1 MGVVGDLK
9 AVLRGS
15 NEGLNATVKDA
26 RDQIKL
32 MKEEADR
39 ASKSFRDLGVVG
51 GAAFAALAA
60 ATTIQVKAS
69 IDLAAAMAAVATMIP
84 GQTARIQELKREVQ
98 SLAVEVGK
106 STNDLAQGLY
116 NVLSAFG
123 DSADAVQKLEITAK
137 AATAGVSATGE
148 ALSFLSAVT
157 KAYGDTSAEA
167 MEKVA
172 DLGFQ
177 TVNLGDTTFPA
188 LAAAIGG
195 VTPQAVTLGVS
206 LEELFGVMATATGVT
221 GGTSEVVTQLARVFD
236 SLMNPTETMIGLFK
250 SLGVASGQAMIA
262 QYGLQGAIN
271 AVISAHKASGIQL
284 RDFIGS
290 TRGQTLAL
298 ALAGAQAEDL
308 TRKTDEM
315 YSAQGAM
322 EAAFREQ
329 TKGVNA
335 FGFALEQLK
344 AQLGALN
351 QTMGDANKPSAEMVD
366 FLRSL
371 VAQTTE
377 VVKANPQLVRALTAS
392 ALAMTGLTA
401 ATVAFVA
408 LKPLLLGAWGALMG
422 PMGVAV
428 LAAGALAAALGAL
441 TGRQKETAKQ
451 SFEVAKQTRDEADQ
465 LDKLIKRYRD
475 LEGKPDKSAKEHG
488 ELRSVI
494 DQIVKLAPS
503 AVTGYNEMGQAIL
516 GTGERAATAAEQM
529 RKLSEAQMQAL
540 ENEAKM
546 KLPGLTAER
555 NRAQAVLNKATDE
568 QSRLMQELAEAS
580 GPVKLVLQNQL
591 NIVSGTVRDY
601 LNKLNEINEQIEQY
615 ESVLEGIKKVRS
627 GDTGEK
633 PGGKPE
639 GTDLGDGVATDT
651 ENKALRAKLDLFDD
665 LKSKNE
671 EIVNTYQKQA
681 EWLQKNI
688 LDVEGI
694 IRKTS
699 EKAQIEDMI
708 YRLMRTRYEVEAEKG
723 QWTAA
728 QKLKN
733 LDAYVKAYAK
743 STDHFLELDLM
754 RIRLN
759 AQAAEDEARARDK
772 AFDAAMDQ
780 YAKRTQGLKLSTEEQ
795 KRIYVDTM
803 NELLAVD
810 KRSAEAKAAIAHQ
823 LVLFDRQMGQ
833 ERLEAEEKR
842 AAAEVEINIRALRNS
857 GQEMK
862 ARIEEIKQS
871 YESLLKDAAG
881 NAELYEKV
889 QGEMLREIGQVYDE
903 FAEKRK
909 EHEDKMDAIYFEDW
923 KSSLRNRI
931 EALEREREEE
941 LKLADETGASKVKVN
956 LAYDA
961 LIRRAEA
968 EAAAERLRI
977 TRELNAALYEANG
990 ESMEAELE
998 QERARYEAY
1007 LRDNEL
1013 TTKQEEDA
1021 LAVHNKNLAAI
1032 QKKYRDEAHALAAK
1046 AHEDLAALNQSAL
1059 DAEIAA
1065 IRARG
1070 EEQKDAIK
1078 EAAKAA
1084 GTETSVETLQA
1095 IAAVEQRVKEEIDEA
1110 NRRASTEAQ
1119 IAQAELDAEWLAAI
1133 GLAEDAALESL
1144 RAGWLRQREERRD
1157 NQDALFKIDMAYYA
1171 KQADVRAQFA
1181 DERLRKEQEAAD
1193 ALLELHLA
1201 TLEAQGKADQA
1212 ARDGL
1217 AAERDKKLR
1226 ERPEGV
1232 DMPAWEA
1239 QVTGWYT
1246 AELEKVDRESAEK
1259 RAQAI
1264 AEANDLLAAAMAEG
1278 LKSQL
1283 LTIAE
1288 ARDAALKAAG
1298 DVPEAI
1304 DAINQAYDELALDAI
1319 ATWAEAQAE
1328 ETRKFA
1334 EEQKK
1339 YAEDRAKFA
1348 EELAESIADIYRT
1361 AEEQAIAELDR
1372 REKDEKDAAA
1382 RLGLG
1387 ALELEES
1394 LSEITSK
1401 YETLRQQTREK
1412 FRMEHL
1418 VSMTSYNADIL
1429 RAQGKA
1435 KEAELADLDAWWIR
1449 EAEGVRGNKELE
1461 EKLTVTYATRRQ
1473 EIIDRYNAE
1482 WLKQEQEAARELEL
1496 VQMEGLD
1503 RRLADLD
1510 DAMRAELEGVDAN
1523 SQAAADIKKKYDIL
1537 KGQEETRYN
1546 QEREVAQAEMQA
1558 RLLQAQG
1565 KFEEAAIAS
1574 EEARY
1579 LAELYS
1585 QEWSEAEKESLL
1597 KIHEANKAD
1606 IAAEYAARRAAIEQQ
1621 YAQQLEQLGMTS
1633 RQKELARI
1641 KEQEKA
1647 ALEEARKA
1655 GADEVKI
1662 RQYFAELKNQVDER
1676 YEKARKKRL
1685 EDWRAELSELQ
1696 GATYT
1701 ARMAREVASFSAI
1714 ESDPDLSPEEKE
1726 AARKV
1731 HEEKMRQIVRE
1742 SLQAEMQ
1749 LRRDFGAA
1757 TLADEIAFYEKQLDG
1772 LGEGTDEY
1780 IRIQT
1785 KLRALREEQA
1795 DHSQRMANIIHEAT
1809 IAEIEAEDELAGS
1822 IERVHFQRDQALRD
1836 ETLTE
1841 EARAAIIKQY
1851 ALEEEKIRDQ
1861 YRKTHAD
1868 DLERWTE
1875 DYVGHQ
1881 MSMGRAT
1888 KQNLVDAL
1896 KEVKRI
1902 NDERGENTEALARKI
1917 QLLEKEIA
1925 DDTIFQAHRVED
1937 ALREVEIRR
1946 LEVAGNT
1953 EEAQIARAKLQLD
1966 QKLRDPNLAAEER
1979 AAAEELYQLEI
1990 EQIRKEARKRE
2001 ADDLESWTETYIGHQ
2016 VAMGKAT
2023 KQNLLD
2029 ALKEVKRIND
2039 ERGED
2044 TEALARRIQLLE
2056 KEIADDAVA
2065 EAHRVEDAI
2074 RGLAALCLE
2083 TEDEVA
2089 GAIARADLRR
2099 DQALRAEG
2107 LTAAERTAIELQHQ
2121 REVEQIEAD
2130 ARDKRASE
2138 LEQWTDTFMGHE
2150 MAMGRATKENLL
2162 AALKTVKEINDG
2174 RDANTEALAR
2184 RIELLEKEIADDA
2197 IAQAQRA
2204 QDALREIGIRRLE
2217 MEDQVAAA
2225 MARAE
2230 LRREQA
2236 LRDAKDNAQLRLAI
2250 EQEYWLEVEQI
2261 ERNAEQRRA
2270 IETASWTE
2278 GYMEHEM
2285 AMGRATKEEL
2295 LETLKALRAMYQ
2307 DEEMDTEELRR
2318 KIERLQKEIA
2328 DDAIALKE
2336 QALAYYRATSALGIE
2351 AEIEYW
2357 RERIKAAK
2365 TGTDEYYALLS
2376 KLYSLETQA
2385 AEERW
2390 RTDSD
2395 LSYRQRQNAMAQV
2408 TAELAALDM
2417 SVSGWEARAAAL
2429 RDLLKK
2435 FREDE
2440 EKQVKDWI
2448 KDLAETGLRELGNQL
2463 QDLGGLGGPLGVFV
2477 SSLEVEVKGLANG
2490 IRAAR
2495 LEVKNWEEALISLA
2509 QYGVGKL
2516 AEAFGRLFKGLGAEG
2531 DKWGKSSFLDLDK
2544 MIKTWEQWD
2553 ELNKQLKDKQATQ
2566 IGTTIG
2572 GGLAGGLLGFFLG
2585 GPLGAL
2591 IGAGIGAAIGD
2602 AVGSTL
2608 DKDIEKLKEELKTTF
2623 EDIKE
2628 ALGTTIGDL
2637 AGALDSAFSAHTYEQ
2652 FVYEFSSSLEDMT
2665 KQALIKAFLAGEI
2678 MRPLLDQLSDT
2689 ITLAILDAE
2698 LTPEEIAEIK
2708 RQKDK
2713 ISETAG
2719 EFWEVI
2725 KELFP
2730 AFGAGPFDGGA
2741 SPGGVSISEFTGPTR
2756 DLLTQLLRPLG
2767 EMPNFFAGV
2776 HDILV
2781 DIRDILRGSYPLPP
2795 AGFAEAS
2802 APGGY
2807 GIYVAQMT
2815 VEAPNADLATMEK
2828 FSRMIGNAV
2837 KQRRQAT
2844 GVEA

>member
-1 MGVVGDLK
+1 MTMGVVGDLK

-51 GAAFAALAA
+51 GVAFAALAA

-69 IDLAAAMAAVATMIP
+69 IDLAAAMAAIGTMIP
-84 GQTARIQELKREVQ
+84 GQTARLAELKREVQ

-106 STNDLAQGLY
+106 STDDLAQGLY
-116 NVLSAFG
+116 NVLSSFG
-123 DSADAVQKLEITAK
+123 DSTDAVQKLEITAK

-148 ALSFLSAVT
+148 ALSFMSAVT

-177 TVNLGDTTFPA
+177 TVNLGDTTFPQ
-188 LAAAIGG
+188 LAAAIGS
-195 VTPQAVTLGVS
+195 VTPMAVTLGVS

-221 GGTSEVVTQLARVFD
+221 GNTSEVTTQLARVFE

-250 SLGVASGQAMIA
+250 SLGVASGQAMLA

-284 RDFIGS
+284 RDYIGS
-290 TRGQTLAL
+290 SRGQTLAL

-308 TRKTDEM
+308 TRKTEEM

-344 AQLGALN
+344 VQIEVLN
-351 QTMGDANKPSAEMVD
+351 QTTGDALKPSAELVD
-366 FLRSL
+366 SLRSL

-377 VVKANPQLVRALTAS
+377 VVKANPQLVRALTYS
-392 ALAMTGLTA
+392 TLAMTGLTA

-428 LAAGALAAALGAL
+428 LAAGALAAALGGL
-441 TGRQKETAKQ
+441 TGKQKETAKQ

-503 AVTGYNEMGQAIL
+503 AVIGYNEMGEAIL
-516 GTGERAATAAEQM
+516 GIGDRASAAAEQM
-529 RKLSEAQMQAL
+529 RLMSKAQMQAL

-546 KLPGLTAER
+546 KLPGLTTQR
-555 NRAQAVLNKATDE
+555 DRAQGVLNKATDE
-568 QSRLMQELAEAS
+568 QSRLMQELAETS
-580 GPVKLVLQNQL
+580 GPVKLILQNQL
-591 NIVSGTVRDY
+591 NVVSGTVRDY
-601 LNKLNEINEQIEQY
+601 LDKLTDLNAQISEY
-615 ESVLEGIKKVRS
+615 EGVLEGVKKVRS
-627 GDTGEK
+627 GDAGEK

-639 GTDLGDGVATDT
+639 VPDLGDGVGTDT

-681 EWLQKNI
+681 EWLQGNI
-688 LDVEGI
+688 LDVKGI
-694 IRKTS
+694 IQKTS
-699 EKAQIEDMI
+699 EQAQIEDMI
-708 YRLMRTRYEVEAEKG
+708 YRLMKTRYEVEAEKG

-733 LDAYVKAYAK
+733 LDTYVKAYAK

-759 AQAAEDEARARDK
+759 AQASEEEARARDK

-780 YAKRTQGLKLSTEEQ
+780 YTKRTQGLKLSTEEQ
-795 KRIYVDTM
+795 KRIYTETM
-803 NELLAVD
+803 DELLTVD
-810 KRSAEAKAAIAHQ
+810 KRSAEAKAAITHQ
-823 LVLFDRQMGQ
+823 LVLFDRQVDQ
-833 ERLEAEEKR
+833 ERLDAAEKR
-842 AAAEVEINIRALRNS
+842 AAAEVEISIRALRNS

-862 ARIEEIKQS
+862 ARVAEIKED
-871 YESLLKDAAG
+871 YKPLLEAAAG
-881 NAELYEKV
+881 DAKLYEKV
-889 QGEMLREIGQVYDE
+889 QGEMLREIAQVQDE
-903 FAEKRK
+903 FAEKRRA
-909 EHEDKMDAIYFEDW
+909 HEAEMDAIWFEDW
-923 KSSLRNRI
+923 QSSLQNRVDAI
-931 EALEREREEE
+931 NRERKAELAINEEFR
-941 LKLADETGASKVKVN
+941 ASDERIN

-961 LIRRAEA
+961 LIRRAEE

-990 ESMEAELE
+990 EFMRAELE
-998 QERARYEAY
+998 QEDARHEAY

-1013 TTKQEEDA
+1013 TTKQKEDA
-1021 LAVHNKNLAAI
+1021 LTVHNKNLAAI
-1032 QKKYRDEAHALAAK
+1032 RKKYRDEAHELAAK

-1065 IRARG
+1065 TRARG

-1110 NRRASTEAQ
+1110 NRRAAAEAQ
-1119 IAQAELDAEWLAAI
+1119 TAQAELDAEWLAAL
-1133 GLAEDAALESL
+1133 GFAEDAALESL
-1144 RAGWLRQREERRD
+1144 RAGWLRQREEHRD
-1157 NQDALFKIDMAYYA
+1157 NQDALFNIDMSYYA

-1212 ARDGL
+1212 ARARL

-1226 ERPEGV
+1226 ARPEGV
-1232 DMPAWEA
+1232 DAPTWEA

-1246 AELEKVDRESAEK
+1246 AELEKLDRESAEK
-1259 RAQAI
+1259 RAKTI

-1278 LKSQL
+1278 LKSEL
-1283 LTIAE
+1283 ITIAQ
-1288 ARDAALKAAG
+1288 ARDAALEAAG

-1304 DAINQAYDELALDAI
+1304 DAINQAYDKLALDAI

-1348 EELAESIADIYRT
+1348 EDLAESIADIYRT
-1361 AEEQAIAELDR
+1361 AEEQAIAELNR
-1372 REKDEKDAAA
+1372 REKAEKGAAV

-1394 LSEITSK
+1394 LSGITSK

-1418 VSMTSYNADIL
+1418 ISMTSYNAEIL
-1429 RAQGKA
+1429 RVQGKA
-1435 KEAELADLDAWWIR
+1435 KEAELADLDAWWMR
-1449 EAEGVRGNKELE
+1449 ELEGVLGNKEAE
-1461 EKLTVTYATRRQ
+1461 EKLFETYAAKRQ

-1482 WLKQEQEAARELEL
+1482 WLKQEQQAARELEL
-1496 VQMEGLD
+1496 VQMEGLS
-1503 RRLADLD
+1503 RRLADLE
-1510 DAMRAELEGVDAN
+1510 DAMKAELEGVAEN
-1523 SQAAADIKKKYDIL
+1523 SQAAADIRERYRIL
-1537 KGQEETRYN
+1537 AEQETTRYN

-1558 RLLQAQG
+1558 RLLQTQG
-1565 KFEEAAIAS
+1565 KYEEAAIKN

-1579 LAELYS
+1579 LAELHS
-1585 QEWSEAEKESLL
+1585 QEWSEAEKENLL
-1597 KIHEANKAD
+1597 KIHKANEAD
-1606 IAAEYAARRAAIEQQ
+1606 IKLEWAVKRLAIERK

-1633 RQKELARI
+1633 RQRELAQI

-1655 GADEVKI
+1655 GADEVAI
-1662 RQYFAELKNQVDER
+1662 RKYFVELKNQVEER
-1676 YEKARKKRL
+1676 YEKERKKRL
-1685 EDWRAELSELQ
+1685 ADWRAELAELQ

-1701 ARMAREVASFSAI
+1701 ARMAREVASFAAI
-1714 ESDPDLSPEEKE
+1714 ESDPDLSPEERE

-1731 HEEKMRQIVRE
+1731 HEEKMQQIVRE

-1757 TLADEIAFYEKQLDG
+1757 TLADEIAFYESLLKDA
-1772 LGEGTDEY
+1772 GEGTDVY
-1780 IRIQT
+1780 IQILT
-1785 KLRALREEQA
+1785 KLKALRKEQA
-1795 DHSQRMANIIHEAT
+1795 DDAQRNADIIHEAT
-1809 IAEIEAEDELAGS
+1809 IAQMEAEDELAGS
-1822 IERVHFQRDQALRD
+1822 IERIRMRRDQALRD

-1841 EARAAIIKQY
+1841 GARAAITKQY
-1851 ALEEEKIRDQ
+1851 ALEEEKV
-1861 YRKTHAD
+1861 RKDHLQEQAD
-1868 DLERWTE
+1868 DLQSW
-1875 DYVGHQ
+1875 
-1881 MSMGRAT
+1881 A
-1888 KQNLVDAL
+1888 
-1896 KEVKRI
+1896 
-1902 NDERGENTEALARKI
+1902 EN
-1917 QLLEKEIA
+1917 
-1925 DDTIFQAHRVED
+1925 
-1937 ALREVEIRR
+1937 
-1946 LEVAGNT
+1946 
-1953 EEAQIARAKLQLD
+1953 
-1966 QKLRDPNLAAEER
+1966 
-1979 AAAEELYQLEI
+1979 
-1990 EQIRKEARKRE
+1990 
-2001 ADDLESWTETYIGHQ
+2001 YIGHQ
-2016 VAMGKAT
+2016 VSMGEAT

-2039 ERGED
+2039 ERGAD
-2044 TEALARRIQLLE
+2044 TEALARKIQLLE
-2056 KEIADDAVA
+2056 KEIADDA
-2065 EAHRVEDAI
+2065 
-2074 RGLAALCLE
+2074 
-2083 TEDEVA
+2083 
-2089 GAIARADLRR
+2089 
-2099 DQALRAEG
+2099 
-2107 LTAAERTAIELQHQ
+2107 
-2121 REVEQIEAD
+2121 
-2130 ARDKRASE
+2130 
-2138 LEQWTDTFMGHE
+2138 
-2150 MAMGRATKENLL
+2150 
-2162 AALKTVKEINDG
+2162 
-2174 RDANTEALAR
+2174 
-2184 RIELLEKEIADDA
+2184 
-2197 IAQAQRA
+2197 
-2204 QDALREIGIRRLE
+2204 
-2217 MEDQVAAA
+2217 
-2225 MARAE
+2225 
-2230 LRREQA
+2230 
-2236 LRDAKDNAQLRLAI
+2236 
-2250 EQEYWLEVEQI
+2250 
-2261 ERNAEQRRA
+2261 
-2270 IETASWTE
+2270 
-2278 GYMEHEM
+2278 
-2285 AMGRATKEEL
+2285 
-2295 LETLKALRAMYQ
+2295 
-2307 DEEMDTEELRR
+2307 
-2318 KIERLQKEIA
+2318 
-2328 DDAIALKE
+2328 IALEERK
-2336 QALAYYRATSALGIE
+2336 LAYYRATSALGIE

-2357 RERIKAAK
+2357 REKLRVAKA
-2365 TGTDEYYALLS
+2365 GTDEYYAILS
-2376 KLYSLETQA
+2376 KLYNLETQA
-2385 AEERW
+2385 ADERW

-2429 RDLLKK
+2429 RDLLKR

-2448 KDLAETGLRELGNQL
+2448 KDLAETGLRELGKQL
-2463 QDLGGLGGPLGVFV
+2463 QDMGGLGGPLGVFV
-2477 SSLEVEVKGLANG
+2477 SSLEVEVSGLENGLAN
-2490 IRAAR
+2490 AT
-2495 LEVKNWEEALISLA
+2495 LQVTNLQEALIQLA
-2509 QYGVGKL
+2509 IYGVGKL
-2516 AEAFGRLFKGLGAEG
+2516 AESFGRLFKGLGAEG
-2531 DKWGKSSFLDLDK
+2531 DRRGKSSFPDLNQ
-2544 MIKTWEQWD
+2544 MIKTWESWD
-2553 ELNKQLKDKQATQ
+2553 ELNQQLKEREATQ
-2566 IGTTIG
+2566 IGATVG
-2572 GGLAGGLLGFFLG
+2572 GGLAGGLFGFLIG

-2637 AGALDSAFSAHTYEQ
+2637 ASALDSAFSAHTYEQ
-2652 FVYEFSSSLEDMT
+2652 FVYEFSTSLEDMT
-2665 KQALIKAFLAGEI
+2665 KQALIKGFLAGEI
-2678 MRPLLDQLSDT
+2678 MRPLLEQLSDT

-2708 RQKDK
+2708 RQKD
-2713 ISETAG
+2713 ELAQAAG
-2719 EFWEVI
+2719 PFWEAL

-2730 AFGAGPFDGGA
+2730 EFGQGPLGGGA

-2767 EMPNFFAGV
+2767 DMPNFFAGIQDV
-2776 HDILV
+2776 LV
-2781 DIRDILRGSYPLPP
+2781 DIRAILRGSYPEP
-2795 AGFAEAS
+2795 AAGLAGGGAVDGGGRIYIGYMRVEAS
-2802 APGGY
+2802 
-2807 GIYVAQMT
+2807 
-2815 VEAPNADLATMEK
+2815 NADLSTMEK
-2828 FSRMIGNAV
+2828 FSRMIGDAV
-2837 KQRRQAT
+2837 TQRQQAT
-2844 GVEA
+2844 GVKA